1 MLSVPRSR
9 LAWMAMILLL
19 GLSLAACSGTSRGA
33 TPEALGIV
41 VNDGLGREL
50 TLAAPARRIVSL
62 APSNTEILFS
72 IGAGGQV
79 VGRDEL
85 SDYPAEAFNVTS
97 VGSVYGTI
105 NLEAIVALD
114 PDLVLLS
121 ELNPAEQI
129 AALENAGLTTYL
141 VPNPLDFEDL
151 YANLST
157 IGQLAGHKEEAT
169 ALTAALRQRVASIE
183 AQVVGTSPVR
193 VYYEVDGSNPL
204 APWTTGRGTF
214 QDYLVARSGGVNVV
228 SELDGWAQISL
239 EKLIELDP
247 QVIVFGAGPYVP
259 TTVESLASRD
269 GWQDITA
276 LAKGAIY
283 AIDTNWIDRPGP
295 RLVDAYEAMARA
307 IHPEAFE

>member
-1 MLSVPRSR
+1 
-9 LAWMAMILLL
+9 
-19 GLSLAACSGTSRGA
+19 
-33 TPEALGIV
+33 V
-41 VNDGLGREL
+41 VSDGLGREI

-85 SDYPAEAFNVTS
+85 SDYPAEAVNVTS

-259 TTVESLASRD
+259 TTVESVVSRD